1 MKAVILA
8 AGKSTRTYPLTV
20 DSPKALLKIAGKPL
34 LAHCLDNLVD
44 AADEAIIVVGFKKE
58 MIRETFGKEY
68 NGIKLTYCEQAEQ
81 LGTGHALMCAEPF
94 LGQEQFI
101 MMTCEDLF
109 SRSDLKKLV
118 EESPSVLA
126 QEVNDP
132 SAYGVWIVKD
142 GHVSGFQ
149 EKSANPES
157 NLANTSIYVLGPEIF
172 IHTKKLRK
180 TERGEFE
187 LNEAVFNM
195 SKEKPVRVVKS
206 DGKWQPVGYPWD
218 ILDAN
223 KLLLDMMV
231 PINKGK
237 VEPGVTIHGKVSI
250 GKGTV
255 VKAGTYIEGPVMIGE
270 DCIIGPNAHIRQYSC
285 IGDKCKAGNSTEIK
299 NAVLGDKSK
308 ASHFNYLADSVVGR
322 EVNLGGYTFTCNLRH
337 DRDVIRTPIKGV
349 MTSTGKNKFGTVIGD
364 GTHLGANTKIYPGRK
379 IWPGKTTL
387 PGEIVK
393 KDLE

>member
-8 AGKSTRTYPLTV
+8 AGKSTRTHPLTL
-20 DSPKALLKIAGKPL
+20 DSPKALLRIAGKPL
-34 LAHCLDNLVD
+34 LAHCLDILVD
-44 AADEAIIVVGFKKE
+44 VVDEAILVVGFRKE
-58 MIRETFGKEY
+58 MIQEAFGKEY
-68 NGIKLTYCEQAEQ
+68 RGIKLTYCKQAEQ

-94 LGQEQFI
+94 LGQEQFV

-109 SRSDLKKLV
+109 SRGDLKKLV
-118 EESPSVLA
+118 KESPSVLA
-126 QEVNDP
+126 QEVADAE
-132 SAYGVWIVKD
+132 AYGIWLEKE
-142 GHVSGFQ
+142 GHISGFQ
-149 EKSANPES
+149 EKPSKPES

-172 IHTKKLRK
+172 LHIKSLRK

-195 SKEKPVRVVKS
+195 SREKPVKVVKS
-206 DGKWQPVGYPWD
+206 DGTWQPVGYPWD

-223 KLLLDMMV
+223 KLLLDRMV
-231 PINKGK
+231 PARKGE

-270 DCIIGPNAHIRQYSC
+270 NCIIGPNAHIRPYAC
-285 IGDKCKAGNSTEIK
+285 IGDNCKAGNSTEIK
-299 NAVLGDKSK
+299 NSVLGNGSK

-337 DRDVIRTPIKGV
+337 DRKAIRTPVKGI
-349 MTSTGKNKFGTVIGD
+349 MTSTGREKFGTAIGD
-364 GTHLGANTKIYPGRK
+364 NAKLGANTIIYPGRK

-387 PGEIVK
+387 PGEVIK
-393 KDLE
+393 KDVK